1 MEISPQELALGEA
14 AGLEVDQ
21 DIVLIATFSR
31 TSKFRTENLVEH
43 QKVSNKMNRIMN
55 GIVP

>member
-1 MEISPQELALGEA
+1 MEIALGEA

>member
-21 DIVLIATFSR
+21 DIVLITTFNATFIE
-31 TSKFRTENLVEH
+31 TA
-43 QKVSNKMNRIMN
+43 
-55 GIVP
+55 G